1 MTKLD
6 IYKAAIETA
15 KAELEIA
22 EQNMRYAE
30 PELLAYAIIN
40 LTAKKEKLNGLI
52 QLAKKELVV

>member
-15 KAELEIA
+15 KEELEIA

-30 PELLAYAIIN
+30 PELLTYAIIN
-40 LTAKKEKLNGLI
+40 LTAKKEKINGLI
-52 QLAKKELVV
+52 RLAKKELVV